1 MATVDQ
7 WIREIPVVTRTYMI
21 GSVLTTAACF
31 FDILSPYSLYYS
43 SKLVLTQHQY
53 WRIFTNFFFFG
64 QEFSLDFLFHMFFL
78 GRYARSLEEGS
89 FRGRTADF
97 VYMLLF
103 GGALLLVVGA
113 FVSLH
118 WLGLSLTFMI
128 VYVWARRNRHA
139 RMNFLG
145 FFNFTAPY
153 LPWVLLGFSA
163 LLGGNGLVDIV
174 GIAIGHLYYFLE
186 DVYPHMIPSR
196 TRLLKTPRLLE
207 RLFTSDEPVIRF
219 AEPPFPDANP
229 NAEDAEP
236 VPNDGAED

>member
-1 MATVDQ
+1 
-7 WIREIPVVTRTYMI
+7 MI
-21 GSVLTTAACF
+21 GAVLTTAACTL
-31 FDILSPYSLYYS
+31 DLISPYSLYYS
-43 SKLVLTQHQY
+43 WKLVAKEQQV

-64 QEFSLDFLFHMFFL
+64 QSFSLDFLFHMFFL

-97 VYMLLF
+97 VYMLLL
-103 GGALLLVVGA
+103 GSALLLAVGV
-113 FVSLH
+113 FVNLH

-186 DVYPHMIPSR
+186 DVYPFMVPSR
-196 TRLLKTPRLLE
+196 ARLLKTPRFLE
-207 RLFTSDEPVIRF
+207 HMFVTDDMPAVRFVEQEPFNGGDGGAAPNQGLQQGQDDVPPMQDE
-219 AEPPFPDANP
+219 
-229 NAEDAEP
+229 EDR
-236 VPNDGAED
+236 